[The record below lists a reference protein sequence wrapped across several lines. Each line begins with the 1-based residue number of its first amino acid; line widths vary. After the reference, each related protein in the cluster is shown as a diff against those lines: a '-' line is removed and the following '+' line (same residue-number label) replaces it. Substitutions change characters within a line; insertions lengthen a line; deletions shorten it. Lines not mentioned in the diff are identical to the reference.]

1 MFLFQYVTDPPDYHS
16 FVSVDKVNTV
26 DKGLYVYY
34 AGNFNQAQRKYF
46 VVAKFS
52 FTSDDDMATFKQKSE
67 SGSSPI
73 VLRSSL
79 QQDKKK
85 KSLHDL
91 LFNDSEETRESEKFD
106 FYVGLPAATSEP
118 FMTADMKIVDV
129 PRYDHFDKADD
140 DYPENATYILYG
152 DTTNAY
158 LFHAPTKFPDYLQ
171 VKAFP
176 TKQRFA

>member
-1 MFLFQYVTDPPDYHS
+1 M
-16 FVSVDKVNTV
+16 
-26 DKGLYVYY
+26 DKGLYVCY
-34 AGNFNQAQRKYF
+34 AGNFNQAQAQRRYF

-73 VLRSSL
+73 VLQSSL
-79 QQDKKK
+79 QQDK

-129 PRYDHFDKADD
+129 PHYDHFDKADD

-152 DTTNAY
+152 DNQC
-158 LFHAPTKFPDYLQ
+158 LPVPRSH
-171 VKAFP
+171 
-176 TKQRFA
+176 

>member
-1 MFLFQYVTDPPDYHS
+1 M
-16 FVSVDKVNTV
+16 
-26 DKGLYVYY
+26 DKGLYVCY
-34 AGNFNQAQRKYF
+34 AGNFNQAQAQRRYF

-79 QQDKKK
+79 QQDKK
-85 KSLHDL
+85 SLHDL
-91 LFNDSEETRESEKFD
+91 LFNDSEETSESEKFD

-140 DYPENATYILYG
+140 DYPENATYILCG

-158 LFHAPTKFPDYLQ
+158 LFHAPTKCPDYLQ
-171 VKAFP
+171 VKAVP
-176 TKQRFA
+176 TK

>member
-1 MFLFQYVTDPPDYHS
+1 M
-16 FVSVDKVNTV
+16 
-26 DKGLYVYY
+26 DKGLYVCY
-34 AGNFNQAQRKYF
+34 AGNFNEAQAQRRYF

-73 VLRSSL
+73 VLQSSL
-79 QQDKKK
+79 QQNK

-158 LFHAPTKFPDYLQ
+158 LFHAPTKCPDYLQ
-171 VKAFP
+171 VKAVP
-176 TKQRFA
+176 TK